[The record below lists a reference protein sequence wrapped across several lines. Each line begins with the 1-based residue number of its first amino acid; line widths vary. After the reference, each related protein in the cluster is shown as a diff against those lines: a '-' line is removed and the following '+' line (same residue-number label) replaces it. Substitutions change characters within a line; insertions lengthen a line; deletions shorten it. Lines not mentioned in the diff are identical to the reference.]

1 MPSATYLSY
10 WYLHLPSLLLAAFI
24 GLLLVRLVLTPVL
37 GGGTLVMR
45 VLAAVTRPVVA
56 TVGAITP
63 RIVPPAGVLVLA
75 MVWLAAL
82 RVAVFW
88 VAVVKGV
95 RL

>member
-1 MPSATYLSY
+1 MQSASFLTH
-10 WYLHLPSLLLAAFI
+10 WYLYLPSVLLAAFI
-24 GLLLVRLVLTPVL
+24 VLVAVRLVLTPAL
-37 GGGTLVMR
+37 GAHSLVMR
-45 VLAAVTRPVVA
+45 VLAAITKPVVA

-63 RIVPPAGVLVLA
+63 RIVPQSGVLVLA

>member
-1 MPSATYLSY
+1 MRSANFLTH
-10 WYLHLPSLLLAAFI
+10 WYLYLPSVLLAAFI
-24 GLLLVRLVLTPVL
+24 VLLAVRLVLTAVL
-37 GGGTLVMR
+37 SADNPAMR
-45 VLAAVTRPVVA
+45 VLVAVTKPVV
-56 TVGAITP
+56 
-63 RIVPPAGVLVLA
+63 VLA